1 MRRAFWYS
9 LKGVS
14 VVGVAACALWLTLLS
29 MFLLSTGG
37 TYSRTFEDGS
47 IACGIP
53 VFTRG
58 EWFWPAFQLF
68 GAPLAVLVASWRAA
82 AFCSGRIRML
92 Q

>member
-1 MRRAFWYS
+1 MHRVLWYS
-9 LKGVS
+9 LKGIS
-14 VVGVAACALWLTLLS
+14 VTVVTVCILWLILLS

-37 TYSRTFEDGS
+37 TYYRAFEDGS

-53 VFTRG
+53 VFTRE

-68 GAPLAVLVASWRAA
+68 GAPLAVLVASWRTVAY
-82 AFCSGRIRML
+82 CSGRIKML